1 VTTTP
6 PPAAPKR
13 ATIGFVISLIAGIL
27 ILINALMLFAL
38 RSVIGG
44 LVPSVPGVV
53 DVGALAEAMITLWGA
68 VGLIFAIIVMV
79 GALLIYMPGKETIGG
94 VLVLVFSILS
104 IVTGGGFFLGL
115 ILGIV
120 GGALGIAKK

>member
-1 VTTTP
+1 VTT

-27 ILINALMLFAL
+27 ILINALMWFAL
-38 RSVIGG
+38 RSIIGG
-44 LVPSVPGVV
+44 LTPSVPGIIEA
-53 DVGALAEAMITLWGA
+53 GAIAEAMITLLGA
-68 VGLIFAIIVMV
+68 AGLIFAIIVLV
-79 GALLIYMPGKETIGG
+79 GAWLIYSPGKETIGG
-94 VLVLVFSILS
+94 VLVLIFSILS